1 MSFTLGNLLLSCS
14 ATVLS
19 CAFALN
25 ENSAQLLVLS
35 GTMLVLAP
43 SKLKGVAVVQPKR
56 SCEDT
61 GKPLPLSLML
71 EGAYNLKA
79 LLVKM

>member
-1 MSFTLGNLLLSCS
+1 
-14 ATVLS
+14 
-19 CAFALN
+19 
-25 ENSAQLLVLS
+25 
-35 GTMLVLAP
+35 MLVLAP